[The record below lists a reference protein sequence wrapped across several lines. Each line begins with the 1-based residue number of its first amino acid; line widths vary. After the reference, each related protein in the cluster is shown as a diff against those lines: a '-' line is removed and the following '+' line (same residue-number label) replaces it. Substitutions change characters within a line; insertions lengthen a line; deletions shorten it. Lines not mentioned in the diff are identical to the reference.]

1 MHVSPEKGDRG
12 KENDERR
19 PPITESSAT
28 MRKVSEIGIRGAR
41 SVRRSKK
48 AEKGVGDG
56 RAADDGEGV
65 GGMAEGS
72 KKRAAKPYA
81 LQRKQDCP
89 WCSKDSEAQWNWD
102 RKKVHSRA
110 SCGIPAERTTV
121 AQTRLGDEDEMPWNI
136 SIASGRPRKDGG
148 GKVIL
153 SLRAYLFRLTAQK
166 CVMGRKTANKVTGKM
181 QPVYISSAWTK
192 NIQYLTNRQALS
204 VSVLCLNSLRF
215 SVGQQLRGQSA
226 NREERGEEML
236 TNLGCILHGM
246 FMAMV
251 QYYPCCQVSHYL
263 HEITEGLL
271 IFTLAIRKRDC
282 HSAWHPVLMLWSVWK
297 LRLWPWTQATKQVY
311 MFQKW
316 RRPFLLLVPL
326 PCLDSA

>member
-89 WCSKDSEAQWNWD
+89 
-102 RKKVHSRA
+102 
-110 SCGIPAERTTV
+110 
-121 AQTRLGDEDEMPWNI
+121 
-136 SIASGRPRKDGG
+136 
-148 GKVIL
+148 
-153 SLRAYLFRLTAQK
+153 
-166 CVMGRKTANKVTGKM
+166 
-181 QPVYISSAWTK
+181 
-192 NIQYLTNRQALS
+192 
-204 VSVLCLNSLRF
+204 
-215 SVGQQLRGQSA
+215 
-226 NREERGEEML
+226 
-236 TNLGCILHGM
+236 
-246 FMAMV
+246 
-251 QYYPCCQVSHYL
+251 
-263 HEITEGLL
+263 
-271 IFTLAIRKRDC
+271 
-282 HSAWHPVLMLWSVWK
+282 
-297 LRLWPWTQATKQVY
+297 
-311 MFQKW
+311 
-316 RRPFLLLVPL
+316 
-326 PCLDSA
+326 